1 METEVIKL
9 LLLSYFNIVKRTT
22 ADLIPK
28 AIMLNLVQATKDELQ
43 RELLAELYKKD
54 AFNEDLKESEHVVN
68 RREECKKM
76 IQALRK
82 ADDIVAS
89 V

>member
-9 LLLSYFNIVKRTT
+9 LLLSYFNIVKRTA

-28 AIMLNLVQATKDELQ
+28 AIMLNLVQKSKDELQ
-43 RELLAELYKKD
+43 RELLTELYKKESLM
-54 AFNEDLKESEHVVN
+54 EDLKESDFTVQ

-76 IQALRK
+76 IGALRK
-82 ADDIVAS
+82 ADEIVSS